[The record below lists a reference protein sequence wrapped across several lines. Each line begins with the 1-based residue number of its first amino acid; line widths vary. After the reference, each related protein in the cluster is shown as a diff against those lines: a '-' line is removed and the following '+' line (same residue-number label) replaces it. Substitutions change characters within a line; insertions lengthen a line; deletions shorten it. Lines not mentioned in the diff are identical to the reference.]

1 LRFGAKHLAF
11 LVGGG
16 GGAIVVVGGF
26 FARVLCRHC
35 LPFVLRPFVFRSF
48 VRLQIQSNLCP
59 KI

>member
-35 LPFVLRPFVFRSF
+35 LPLVITCRFFLCLLVFR
-48 VRLQIQSNLCP
+48 
-59 KI
+59 